1 MALIKQIW
9 QKYLYKKAEKFTLKF
24 LLKIILLLVPAVV
37 LIIIMN
43 INTNMQVVKTDPV
56 LSAFFHPA
64 IWITYTSYIVF
75 WEARN
80 YFQIYGNFFKRIF
93 NMDSLIGTAA
103 HILYVYSLVITII
116 NQQALPGTY
125 EVFWEATI
133 LLLIFT
139 KIGHA
144 IENRIIHRTTE
155 LYQQIN
161 DLNAKTV
168 LVLANG
174 RELPKK
180 VGAIRIGETIIVKK
194 GEMVPLD
201 AKLVSPEGFFDKS
214 NITGEARMVHQIQ
227 GSQVI
232 SGAYNIGANLEL
244 KVVQDNTKSFIYK
257 VARSIEEISYSKP
270 KAQKIANRLLK
281 YFIPFVFATFFLTII
296 TWVILIHFN
305 LVEREYRE
313 ALTIGVAVLAIAC
326 PCAIGIA
333 TPLINAI
340 TSLKSL
346 QMGFTVNEPD
356 ALENIRNAHVIVF
369 DKTGTLTENHFTV
382 TQMLGDLNLLPI
394 AASLERKSDHP
405 IARAIAALSSKS
417 VTFDHF
423 SNKAAHLIVGATN
436 GQEYALKAIPPTQIA
451 PQLDRNAT
459 LIGLFQNNVLKISFV
474 LKAQVKPLA
483 RAMIHN
489 LKKMRIQPIMLTGDN
504 RNAAAYVANQVG
516 IQRFYHSQLPH
527 QKAALIQ
534 KLQQQGSVIFVGDG
548 FNDIAAAKQA
558 NLSFAFASGSPITN
572 ELASVSIRDDGLDN
586 IAKIFRIS
594 NLNNRFIVTSL
605 LWAIIFNMIMI
616 PLAFLGIAQPWMAAL
631 MMVASD
637 FLLVANALFYKR
649 ILQKLRSQ

>member
-296 TWVILIHFN
+296 TWVVLIHFD

-423 SNKAAHLIVGATN
+423 SNKAAHLIVGTTN

-459 LIGLFQNNVLKISFV
+459 LIGLFQNNVLKISFA

-483 RAMIHN
+483 RTMIHN